1 MNRYPGDIPFEL
13 FEEDFNKL
21 CDVGVIPALAEAGI
35 KEVQRL
41 YRHCTATVQRLLILS
56 TVDTVETVQRLQII
70 AYNVPYP
77 QPHA

>member
-41 YRHCTATVQRLLILS
+41 YRHCTDTVQTLYRHC
-56 TVDTVETVQRLQII
+56 TDTVQTLYRH
-70 AYNVPYP
+70 Y
-77 QPHA
+77 

>member
-41 YRHCTATVQRLLILS
+41 HRHCTDTI
-56 TVDTVETVQRLQII
+56 DTVETVETVQET
-70 AYNVPYP
+70 ADTSV
-77 QPHA
+77 

>member
-41 YRHCTATVQRLLILS
+41 YRHCTDTVQPLYR
-56 TVDTVETVQRLQII
+56 D
-70 AYNVPYP
+70 Y
-77 QPHA
+77 